1 MIRVPPRMGKPGNRP
16 RRLLTLVAPQGRQGS
31 LRRRAIHP
39 PPRRVVSPARR
50 AIPQIVKPPR
60 QEQQQ
65 ARLAVKIHRLQASLG
80 TPRAN
85 PVRRLGIPAKREI
98 GTGSQELRRVLQ
110 TRQRPAIRVAT
121 RLPGNRGANLMLTP
135 VSKV

>member
-1 MIRVPPRMGKPGNRP
+1 VIRVPPRMGKPGNRP
-16 RRLLTLVAPQGRQGS
+16 RRLLTLVAPHGRQGS
-31 LRRRAIHP
+31 LRRRP
-39 PPRRVVSPARR
+39 
-50 AIPQIVKPPR
+50 IPQIIKPPR
-60 QEQQQ
+60 QEQRQ

-80 TPRAN
+80 TPQAN

-110 TRQRPAIRVAT
+110 TRQRPAIRVSPAIRVAT

-135 VSKV
+135 ISKV